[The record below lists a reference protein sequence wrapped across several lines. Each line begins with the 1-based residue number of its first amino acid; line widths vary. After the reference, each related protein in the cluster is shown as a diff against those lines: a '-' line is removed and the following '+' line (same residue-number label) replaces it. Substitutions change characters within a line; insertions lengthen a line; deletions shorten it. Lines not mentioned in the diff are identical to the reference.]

1 MSQEGWVVAAGT
13 KVNFPS
19 PNATIEVV
27 YPEIDIEKLLDLKE
41 HCRKQNE
48 TTSIYEGGLV
58 YQEVYELLT
67 EIIKE
72 KK

>member
-1 MSQEGWVVAAGT
+1 MSQEGWTVKSGT
-13 KVNFPS
+13 QINSPS

-48 TTSIYEGGLV
+48 TISVYEGGLV
-58 YQEVYELLT
+58 YEEVYELLT